1 MIDRRPLVLAV
12 APNGARKTK
21 LDHPVLPIVP
31 DELAACAAACRD
43 AGASMIH
50 LHVRD
55 ALGQHSLDI
64 ADYKAALGA
73 VHKTVGHSLV
83 IQVTSESV
91 GKYGPAAQM
100 AMVRGLRPEAVS
112 IALRELFSAETPET
126 EIARFLSWARDENI
140 VVQFIL
146 YEPQDVL
153 KYIDLRVREVIGPDR
168 HWILFVLGRYGGG
181 DSSFATLLPM
191 YGIWLANAALTANI
205 PWAVC
210 GFGQSE
216 TECALGAAALGGHV
230 RIGFENNT
238 LLPDGRT
245 ARDNAELIGF
255 FARLAKDLGHRLAQV
270 DDLRNMFA

>member
-21 LDHPVLPIVP
+21 LNHPMLPIVP
-31 DELAACAAACRD
+31 HELAACAAACRD

-55 ALGQHSLDI
+55 ALGHHSLDI
-64 ADYKAALGA
+64 ADYKAALDT
-73 VHKTVGHSLV
+73 VHKAVGHSLV
-83 IQVTSESV
+83 VQVTSESV

-112 IALRELFSAETPET
+112 IALRELFSG
-126 EIARFLSWARDENI
+126 EISEIEVARFLSWACSENI
-140 VVQFIL
+140 VIQFIL

-153 KYIDLRVREVIGPDR
+153 KYIDLRLREIIDPDR
-168 HWILFVLGRYGGG
+168 HWILFVLGRYGSG
-181 DSSFATLLPM
+181 DSSFSTLLPM
-191 YGIWLANAALTANI
+191 HGIWFANTAHTAKI

-210 GFGQSE
+210 AFGQRE
-216 TECALGAAALGGHV
+216 AECGLGAAALGGHV

-245 ARDNAELIGF
+245 ARDNAELISF
-255 FARLAKDLGHRLAQV
+255 VARLAKDLGHRLAQA
-270 DDLRNMFA
+270 DDLRNMFF